1 MKHTVDCLDFRPLAK
16 NTLVGF
22 ARIRIRE
29 LKLIINDVTLHQKGA
44 VRWAGVPAKPQ
55 FRDGALV
62 TGDDGK
68 LAYVSVLEFEDRPA
82 RDAFS
87 AALWRAVEAV
97 TLLAEASP

>member
-1 MKHTVDCLDFRPLAK
+1 MKHTIDCLGFRPLAK

-29 LKLIINDVTLHQKGA
+29 LKLVINDVTLHQKGA
-44 VRWAGVPAKPQ
+44 LRWAGLPAKPQ
-55 FRDGALV
+55 LRDGALV

-68 LAYVSVLEFEDRPA
+68 LAYVSILEFEDRPA

-87 AALWRAVEAV
+87 AAVWRAVETV
-97 TLLAEASP
+97 NPLAEASP